1 MSSPGRDR
9 LRDPGH
15 ARLFRNSLLVAGGQG
30 SVLLLFVTYILA
42 ARALGA
48 AGYGDFT
55 LGLTIAL
62 LLMALPAWG
71 TARYTSILAARDPDR
86 TVEILS
92 GSVGLILTLGAVYL
106 PLVWLTATLVSPRQ
120 AVVQVA
126 LILGVDFITRE
137 LSILLRVLLRV
148 HDAFAT
154 EMTTVYAERTL
165 MFVAALAVLVA
176 APGPVPLAVALT
188 AGRMGGT
195 AVTTVLFVRRVGSFM
210 PSFEL
215 RALRKL
221 WRGGTPIAVRRAIGS
236 LSFRVDTVFLGVM
249 RSATEVGL
257 YGTVF
262 TLMDG
267 VLMLPTVITGSMG
280 PTLSANFAQGRQE
293 MVGRLYRRGLKYLI
307 LSGLF
312 LAAVFAV
319 LADPIVEALYGTEY
333 ARSAA
338 ALRILAISVVFV
350 FVRRQATEVLDN
362 VDLRSATAWIFA
374 AGLAVNVI
382 LNFLLIPPFGYLG
395 AAAATVVTEGYLMGA
410 MLWALHRASYRSA
423 WLRSFGAPAL
433 AVTVGAVPMWLL
445 RQHPF
450 VAVAASAAVYL
461 GGLTALRTWDD
472 KDRLILKGVAA
483 KVGSWARAA

>member
-15 ARLFRNSLLVAGGQG
+15 VRLFRNSLLVAGGQG
-30 SVLLLFVTYILA
+30 SVLLLFMTYILA

-48 AGYGDFT
+48 AGYGDFM
-55 LGLTIAL
+55 LGMTIAL

-71 TARYTSILAARDPDR
+71 TARYTSILAARSPDR

-120 AVVQVA
+120 VVVQVA
-126 LILGVDFITRE
+126 LLLGVDFIARE

-154 EMTTVYAERTL
+154 EMTTVFAERVL
-165 MFVAALAVLVA
+165 MVAAALAVLVV
-176 APGPVPLAVALT
+176 APSPVALAMALT
-188 AGRMGGT
+188 AGRMAGT
-195 AVTTVLFVRRVGSFM
+195 VVTTMLFVRRVGSFV

-215 RALRKL
+215 RALGEL
-221 WRGGTPIAVRRAIGS
+221 WQGGTPIALRRAIGS
-236 LSFRVDTVFLGVM
+236 LSFRVDTIFLGVM

-257 YGTVF
+257 YGTVY

-267 VLMLPTVITGSMG
+267 VLMLPTVVTGSMG
-280 PTLSANFAQGRQE
+280 PTLSANFAQGRHE
-293 MVGRLYRRGLKYLI
+293 VVGRLYRRGLKYLV

-312 LAAVFAV
+312 LTAVFAV
-319 LADPIVEALYGTEY
+319 LADSVVEMLYGPEY

-338 ALRILAISVVFV
+338 ALQILSISVVFV

-374 AGLAVNVI
+374 VGLAVNVL
-382 LNFLLIPPFGYLG
+382 LNFVLVPPFGYLG

-410 MLWALHRASYRSA
+410 MLWALHRASYRSD

-433 AVTVGAVPMWLL
+433 AITVGAVPMWLL
-445 RQHPF
+445 RENPF
-450 VAVAASAAVYL
+450 VAVVLSAVVYL
-461 GGLTALRTWDD
+461 GGLTGLRVWDD
-472 KDRLILKGVAA
+472 KDRLVLKRIAA
-483 KVGSWARAA
+483 KVRS

>member
-1 MSSPGRDR
+1 M
-9 LRDPGH
+9 
-15 ARLFRNSLLVAGGQG
+15 
-30 SVLLLFVTYILA
+30 LLLFITYILA

-55 LGLTIAL
+55 LGMTIAL

-71 TARYTSILAARDPDR
+71 TARYTSILAARRPDR
-86 TVEILS
+86 TVEVLS

-120 AVVQVA
+120 VVVQVA
-126 LILGVDFITRE
+126 LLLGIDFIARE

-154 EMTTVYAERTL
+154 EMTTVYAERVL
-165 MFVAALAVLVA
+165 MFAAALAVLAV
-176 APGPVPLAVALT
+176 APGPVALAAALT

-195 AVTTVLFVRRVGSFM
+195 VVTTVLFVRRVGSFV
-210 PSFEL
+210 PRFEL
-215 RALRKL
+215 GALREL
-221 WRGGTPIAVRRAIGS
+221 WQGGTPIAVRRAIGS
-236 LSFRVDTVFLGVM
+236 LSFKVDTVFLGVM

-267 VLMLPTVITGSMG
+267 VLMFPTVVTGSMG
-280 PTLSANFAQGRQE
+280 PTLSANFSEGRQE
-293 MVGRLYRRGLKYLI
+293 VVGRLYRRGLKYLV

-319 LADPIVEALYGTEY
+319 LADPVVDMLFGAEY
-333 ARSAA
+333 AASAA
-338 ALRILAISVVFV
+338 ALRILSISVVFV

-362 VDLRSATAWIFA
+362 VDLRSTTAWIFA
-374 AGLAVNVI
+374 AGLGVNVL
-382 LNFLLIPPFGYLG
+382 LNFVLVPPFGYLG

-410 MLWALHRASYRSA
+410 MLWSLHRASYRSA

-433 AVTVGAVPMWLL
+433 AITVGAVPMWLL
-445 RQHPF
+445 REHPF
-450 VAVAASAAVYL
+450 VAVALSAVVYL
-461 GGLTALRTWDD
+461 GGLTALRVWDD
-472 KDRLILKGVAA
+472 KDRLVLKGVAA
-483 KVGSWARAA
+483 KVGSWARVG